1 MATMAGNKTFQIIRK
16 TDSTPSKQ
24 VEFDNYDVF
33 ISDSYRTYRNDQR
46 ILVLILNII
55 YLFIYF
61 FFEIL
66 FSCIVM
72 NGPLKNGTS
81 S

>member
-1 MATMAGNKTFQIIRK
+1 MATMAGNKTFQIIRE

-55 YLFIYF
+55 YLFISF
-61 FFEIL
+61 F
-66 FSCIVM
+66 
-72 NGPLKNGTS
+72 
-81 S
+81 